1 VLVKVEAISI
11 EGGETLSRLG
21 GELSSVP
28 HIVGYQCGGT
38 VVAVEDG
45 VTRFEIGDRVVTT
58 GLDGSHAELR
68 VTPEGRC
75 WKIPEALS
83 TVEGACVP
91 VAYGTAH
98 DCVNEFGAL
107 KAAETVLIQAGAS
120 AVGIAAIQMA
130 SQIGARVLATAS
142 RDDKLERL
150 AEFGLDVGI
159 NYVEKDLVSEARRL
173 TDGRGVDLV
182 VDTVGGVTLQA
193 SLVCLA
199 YRGRCVSVGDA
210 GRSGGHGLDTS
221 VMRMSNL
228 TLRWYFLGAELFMGT
243 RAYAMISELLEEIA
257 AGRLQVVID
266 RRFGLAEAAEAH
278 AYIESRRAFGRVVLV
293 PKGLALDANRA
304 RYMSTSSVN
313 HSRST
318 DASYARQARA
328 YQPKR
333 RSASMGTENRPIA
346 PGAEHLTKT
355 DIEFDQR
362 ITESAHIA
370 GLRRIFAPPWIRD
383 FDNLSH
389 EWRRWFSEFLGTF
402 MLVLVAAGGGVV
414 AARIPGGLSR
424 PELVVAPA
432 LMVMA
437 IILFMGAVGGAHL
450 NPVVSIAFAL
460 RKDFPWRRVPGYLI
474 SQILGSVLACLV
486 LWAMFGKVGHLGA
499 TLPGPGFGDVR
510 AMIME
515 ALLTLGLVSTIL
527 GTASG
532 AQNVG
537 SLSALAVAG
546 YIALAGLWGS
556 PVSGASMNPVRS
568 FGPALVSGQFQHF
581 WVYLVG
587 PVLGMLVAVG
597 AAVVL
602 RGSGADAAA
611 IRAAQGTLDP
621 PFAAAP
627 VGIPTEGDTNG

>member
-1 VLVKVEAISI
+1 
-11 EGGETLSRLG
+11 
-21 GELSSVP
+21 
-28 HIVGYQCGGT
+28 
-38 VVAVEDG
+38 
-45 VTRFEIGDRVVTT
+45 
-58 GLDGSHAELR
+58 
-68 VTPEGRC
+68 
-75 WKIPEALS
+75 
-83 TVEGACVP
+83 
-91 VAYGTAH
+91 
-98 DCVNEFGAL
+98 
-107 KAAETVLIQAGAS
+107 
-120 AVGIAAIQMA
+120 
-130 SQIGARVLATAS
+130 
-142 RDDKLERL
+142 
-150 AEFGLDVGI
+150 
-159 NYVEKDLVSEARRL
+159 
-173 TDGRGVDLV
+173 
-182 VDTVGGVTLQA
+182 
-193 SLVCLA
+193 
-199 YRGRCVSVGDA
+199 
-210 GRSGGHGLDTS
+210 
-221 VMRMSNL
+221 
-228 TLRWYFLGAELFMGT
+228 
-243 RAYAMISELLEEIA
+243 
-257 AGRLQVVID
+257 
-266 RRFGLAEAAEAH
+266 
-278 AYIESRRAFGRVVLV
+278 
-293 PKGLALDANRA
+293 
-304 RYMSTSSVN
+304 
-313 HSRST
+313 
-318 DASYARQARA
+318 
-328 YQPKR
+328 
-333 RSASMGTENRPIA
+333 
-346 PGAEHLTKT
+346 
-355 DIEFDQR
+355 
-362 ITESAHIA
+362 
-370 GLRRIFAPPWIRD
+370 
-383 FDNLSH
+383 
-389 EWRRWFSEFLGTF
+389 

-437 IILFMGAVGGAHL
+437 IILFMGAVSGAHL

-587 PVLGMLVAVG
+587 PFIGMLVAVG
-597 AAVVL
+597 AAFVL
-602 RGSGADAAA
+602 RGPGADAAA

-621 PFAAAP
+621 SFAAAP